1 MKKFISAVTSLCMAA
16 SMLSVVAPAA
26 VGAADAKKSFAV
38 KTYDG
43 AGSEFDSMGDKVT
56 ITKDM
61 LAKGDVKIPCAVYYD
76 EGTNDSEA
84 ISVQLTVDSKD
95 ISFKLYQPK
104 EAFFSENKTFTL
116 GGDSVKTKYAPNFAS
131 FYDDMMETYSTYGS
145 FQGACDS
152 SQTAA
157 GTDNYYIGVSWT
169 NGGKE
174 YKWAGNKST
183 DFPFFVFDVTVPS
196 SIAPGTYN
204 IKYCDYNTDST
215 GQYDNPSCMVETG
228 SRYVSKDGTLELK
241 TMQIVVEGGEGTT
254 TTKDVTTTTTTKQDV
269 ITTTTKSNTGNAD
282 VSFDFGGTY
291 EAAKGDTVKVKVA
304 IDAHNNPI
312 TALDVVFD
320 IPSALT
326 LKQIGTSSPAFS
338 DHDVQTNEPTK
349 AANFYTIDGQGE
361 GVVPEAG
368 ATVFVIAITVPEN
381 CPDGNYTIGFTDKCK
396 IFKDNTSWNY
406 KTEFTAATIKVG
418 NGGNDTTTTTKN
430 DVVGTTTTVKQG
442 DGQISFNF
450 GEDVKA
456 AKGDTVKVKVAID
469 AHNNPITALDVVFDI
484 PSALTLKQIGTSSPA
499 FNDHDVQTNEPT
511 KAANFYTIDGQGE
524 GVVPEAGAT
533 VFVIAITVPENCPDG
548 TYTIGFGD
556 KCKIFK
562 DNTNFNY
569 TTDFDAMNIIVGD
582 SGNVTTTTTKNDP
595 QPTTTTTVKQEQ
607 GQISFDFGDDV
618 TAEKGSTVKVK
629 VAIDAH
635 NNPITALDVVF
646 DIPSALTLKQIGT
659 SSPAFNDHD
668 VQTNE
673 PTKAANFYTIDGQG
687 EGVVPEAGAT
697 VFVIAITVPENCPDG
712 TYTIGFGDKVKIF
725 KDNTNF
731 NYTTDFDAMNI
742 IVGDVETTTTTVTE
756 ATTTTTKE
764 VTTTTT
770 VTDVQPTTTTTTGTT
785 PVGDK
790 YTPVWGDANCD
801 GKVNVAD
808 VVVLN
813 RFLNDPSNFKLTDQG
828 KVNADVYAPQS
839 TKAEAV
845 AVSGVKL
852 TAEDSEAIIKSIV
865 DLVTLP
871 IEK

>member
-56 ITKDM
+56 ITQDM

-76 EGTNDSEA
+76 EATNDSEA

-116 GGDSVKTKYAPNFAS
+116 GGDSVKTKCAPNFAS
-131 FYDDMMETYSTYGS
+131 FYDDMMEVYSTYGS
-145 FQGACDS
+145 FPGACDS

-157 GTDNYYIGVSWT
+157 GTDNYSIGVSWT
-169 NGGKE
+169 NGGKS
-174 YKWAGNKST
+174 YKWAGSKST
-183 DFPFFVFDVTVPS
+183 DFPFFVFDVTVPQ
-196 SIAPGTYN
+196 SIAAGTYT

-241 TMQIVVEGGEGTT
+241 TMTIVVEGKPGETT
-254 TTKDVTTTTTTKQDV
+254 TTPAPATTTTTKQDV
-269 ITTTTKSNTGNAD
+269 ITTTTKTGGD
-282 VSFDFGGTY
+282 GDISFDFGGTY
-291 EAAKGDTVKVKVA
+291 EAAKGDTVKVKVK
-304 IDAHNNPI
+304 IDAHSNPI

-326 LKQIGTSSPAFS
+326 LKQIGTSSPAFN

-349 AANFYTIDGQGE
+349 AANFYTIDGQGD

-368 ATVFVIAITVPEN
+368 SVVFVLAITVPDN
-381 CPDGNYTIGFTDKCK
+381 CPDGNYTIGFGDKCK

-406 KTEFTAATIKVG
+406 KTDFTAATIKVG
-418 NGGNDTTTTTKN
+418 NPTPGTTTTTVN
-430 DVVGTTTTVKQG
+430 TPGTTATTVKSG
-442 DGQISFNF
+442 DGQISFDF
-450 GEDVKA
+450 GDDITAE
-456 AKGDTVKVKVAID
+456 KGSTVKVKVKID

-511 KAANFYTIDGQGE
+511 KAANFYTIDGEGE
-524 GVVPEAGAT
+524 GVVPEAGSV
-533 VFVIAITVPENCPDG
+533 VFVLAITVPENCADG
-548 TYTIGFGD
+548 TYTIGFAD

-562 DNTNFNY
+562 DNTKFNY
-569 TTDFDAMNIIVGD
+569 TTDFDAMNIIVG
-582 SGNVTTTTTKNDP
+582 T
-595 QPTTTTTVKQEQ
+595 PT
-607 GQISFDFGDDV
+607 
-618 TAEKGSTVKVK
+618 
-629 VAIDAH
+629 
-635 NNPITALDVVF
+635 P
-646 DIPSALTLKQIGT
+646 
-659 SSPAFNDHD
+659 
-668 VQTNE
+668 
-673 PTKAANFYTIDGQG
+673 
-687 EGVVPEAGAT
+687 
-697 VFVIAITVPENCPDG
+697 
-712 TYTIGFGDKVKIF
+712 
-725 KDNTNF
+725 
-731 NYTTDFDAMNI
+731 
-742 IVGDVETTTTTVTE
+742 TTTTTVTE
-756 ATTTTTKE
+756 ATTTTTIKDVTTTTVTE
-764 VTTTTT
+764 PITTTTTT
-770 VTDVQPTTTTTTGTT
+770 VPS
-785 PVGDK
+785 GDK

-813 RFLNDPSNFKLTDQG
+813 RFLNDPSNFKLSDQG
-828 KVNADVYAPQS
+828 KVNADVFAPQS
-839 TKAEAV
+839 TEKKEV
-845 AVSGVKL
+845 PVSGVKL

-865 DLVTLP
+865 GLVTLP